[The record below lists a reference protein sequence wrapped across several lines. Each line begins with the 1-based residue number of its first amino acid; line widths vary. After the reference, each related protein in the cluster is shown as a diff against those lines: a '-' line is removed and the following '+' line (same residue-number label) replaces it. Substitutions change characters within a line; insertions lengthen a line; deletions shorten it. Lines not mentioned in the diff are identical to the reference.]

1 MGTRSNI
8 AIEQE
13 DGCVKVAYC
22 HYDGYL
28 ESVGVSLLTEYDTR
42 EKADE
47 LIDIGNMR
55 SLGDKSSPEEPE
67 TYVSLDN
74 YMSWH
79 VDPVFIEYIYLWRD
93 GEWFV
98 SKSQAYDVF
107 EGYRQNQYCHT
118 IFKPLH
124 GEFWLEKKANEKS

>member
-8 AIEQE
+8 AMEQE

-28 ESVGVSLLTEYDTR
+28 EQVGVRLLIEYDTR

-55 SLGDKSSPEEPE
+55 TLGDASSPEEPE

-79 VDPVFIEYIYLWRD
+79 VDPVFIEYIYLWRK

-98 SKSQAYDVF
+98 SRSVSYDTPDGFRKSQYYYT
-107 EGYRQNQYCHT
+107 E
-118 IFKPLH
+118 FKPLH
-124 GEFWLEKKANEKS
+124 EEFWLEKKANDKI